1 MAVPEVDK
9 SQVYQIG
16 YGNDVPFHFKEDD
29 GEPAGLAYDLVKEGA
44 LRAGI
49 KLEWV
54 EAEKFDQKTMD
65 FWVLMTIKPDR
76 MDSIYFTAPFLQTRT
91 CFLVQEN
98 SPFRK
103 PSDFASAHISHA
115 NYGVHTENLALY
127 LPESETTPTENSR
140 DAVLKMLDGD
150 SDAAYL
156 DQYAALRAVLEGQLS
171 TSVRVID
178 SQYRPLEM
186 ALASTFTASAVADQ
200 IREGMTSLGRDGSI
214 NEVTSRWDL
223 FPNLTDNLVGGLV
236 AAERRIRI
244 LAFTLVIIG
253 LALALSLWLA
263 VRLRRQTVRLKTA
276 EQSLRQSAKQYRNIV
291 ENTYDLVYTV
301 DKQGVIKFLGP
312 QAARYGIDPEK
323 AVSKNMLEFV
333 LPEDRERVAAELEE
347 TVVTGNEH
355 TTELR
360 IPGTGDSPVWLEER
374 GSLVRDSHGTIVEI
388 TGALRDITDR
398 KRTEEALTASEA
410 KYRTFF
416 ENSCDPML
424 ILNDG
429 AFVDCNFATLSILG
443 HQNKNDIIGTSPADL
458 SPNQQPDGA
467 TSEEKIKQLIE
478 SSYSIGSQRFEWEY
492 KTKDGSQIP
501 VEVSMT
507 ALPSQGKQVFLC
519 VWRDI
524 SDPKQ
529 AEIEQRN
536 LERQLRHSQ
545 KMEAIGLLAGG
556 IAHDFN
562 NILAAMTMNLDLLKE
577 EPGLNRT
584 LSKGLTDLT
593 LACSRAADLTRQLLT
608 FSRRS
613 VLEVKSVNLAE
624 VVNNTLDLIKRLLGE
639 DITIEFQSELP
650 SLPSIE
656 ADTGALEQILMNLCV
671 NARDAMPNGGNITIK
686 TDLAQRDHRHLQ
698 AAPERKGGAYV
709 RLTFTDTG
717 CGMDPTTLKQIF
729 DPFFTTKDVGKGT
742 GLGLASVQG
751 SIAQH
756 GGWIDVTSSVGKGTS
771 FELYFPTL
779 TKLAKKNKTIQ
790 KANARKG
797 SETILIVEDEP
808 SVRSVLRR
816 ALTRLGYQILE
827 ASCGQDAIE
836 HWKEHN
842 STIKLLLTDVV
853 LPGGMTGLQ
862 LAKTLR
868 RDTPHLRVIISSGY
882 NNESASLSSDHDLQ
896 MGYLPKPYTIS
907 DLARIV
913 RENLDRPLT
922 ESPPHVRD

>member
-1 MAVPEVDK
+1 MVTGIAWQSTTTGIVDK
-9 SQVYQIG
+9 TVVYRIG

-29 GEPAGLAYDLVKEGA
+29 GEPAGLAYDLVNAGA

-49 KLEWV
+49 KLEWI
-54 EAEKFDQKTMD
+54 ESEGFDQDKLD
-65 FWVLMTIKPDR
+65 FWVLMTILPDR
-76 MDSIYFTAPFLQTRT
+76 KDAVYFTAPFLQTRT
-91 CFLVQEN
+91 CFLVPEG
-98 SPFRK
+98 SPFRN
-103 PSDFASAHISHA
+103 PSDFAKAHISHA
-115 NYGVHTENLALY
+115 NYGVHIENLARY
-127 LPESETTPTENSR
+127 LPECETSPTESSR
-140 DAVLKMLDGD
+140 DAVLTMLNGD
-150 SDAAYL
+150 SDAVYL
-156 DQYAALRAVLEGQLS
+156 DQYAALRSVLEGQLS

-178 SQYRPLEM
+178 SQFPPLEM
-186 ALASTFTASAVADQ
+186 ALASTFEASAVADR

-214 NEVTSRWDL
+214 NDVTSRWDL

-236 AAERRIRI
+236 AAERRIKI
-244 LAFTLVIIG
+244 LAAALVVIG

-263 VRLRRQTVRLKTA
+263 IRLRRQTDRLKKA
-276 EQSLRQSAKQYRNIV
+276 QQSLRQSAEQYRTIV
-291 ENTYDLVYTV
+291 ENTHDLVYTV
-301 DKQGVIKFLGP
+301 DTQGIIKFLGP
-312 QAARYGIDPEK
+312 QATRYGIDPKK

-333 LPEDRERVAAELEE
+333 LPEDRERVAEELED
-347 TVVTGNEH
+347 TIATDNEH

-360 IPGTGDSPVWLEER
+360 IPGIGDSPVWLEER
-374 GSLVRDSHGTIVEI
+374 GSLVRDEQGNIVEI

-429 AFVDCNFATLSILG
+429 VFVDCNFATLAILG
-443 HQNKNDIIGTSPADL
+443 HQNKNDILGRPPADL
-458 SPNQQPDGA
+458 SPILQPDGSA
-467 TSEEKIKQLIE
+467 SKERITKFIE
-478 SSYSIGSQRFEWEY
+478 SSYSKGSQRFEWEY

-501 VEVSMT
+501 VDVSMT

-524 SDPKQ
+524 SDRKQ
-529 AEIEQRN
+529 AETEQKK

-577 EPGLNRT
+577 ESGLNQT
-584 LSKGLTDLT
+584 LTVGLADLT

-613 VLEVKSVNLAE
+613 VLEVKSVDLAE
-624 VVNNTLDLIKRLLGE
+624 VVNKTLDMIKRLLGE
-639 DITIEFQSELP
+639 DITIEFQNEHS

-686 TDLAQRDHRHLQ
+686 TDITQRDHQSAQ
-698 AAPERKGGAYV
+698 APPGAKNGPYV

-717 CGMDPTTLKQIF
+717 CGMDTETLKQIF

-756 GGWIDVTSSVGKGTS
+756 GGWIEVTSNLGMGTS
-771 FELYFPTL
+771 FELYFPASL
-779 TKLAKKNKTIQ
+779 SLAKKNEDTLE
-790 KANARKG
+790 ADTSKG
-797 SETILIVEDEP
+797 SETILVVEDEP

-816 ALTRLGYQILE
+816 ALTRLGYQVLE
-827 ASCGQDAIE
+827 ASCGQDAIDHWQE
-836 HWKEHN
+836 HQT
-842 STIKLLLTDVV
+842 SIKLLLTDVV
-853 LPGGMTGLQ
+853 LPGGMTGIQ
-862 LAKTLR
+862 LAETLR
-868 RDTPHLRVIISSGY
+868 KTAPHLRVIVSSGY
-882 NNESASLSSDHDLQ
+882 NNETASPNSDSHLQ
-896 MGYLPKPYTIS
+896 MGYLPKPYTIG

-913 RENLDRPLT
+913 RETLDNP
-922 ESPPHVRD
+922 